1 MTRSTS
7 QVVSAALL
15 AVTLLCLG
23 GSLSAAKE
31 PDPVPAELQQ
41 LLSRAGEYVV
51 EYEKTWRGLVAEEAY
66 RQMYWDTTRR
76 LHVRNLRSD
85 VVFLKLP
92 GAIPWTTF
100 RDVFEVDGKLQR
112 DRDARLEKLFAD
124 TRATALDQVRAIVQE
139 GARHNLGPVMRTV
152 NVPPI
157 ALSFLHPSNQARFVF
172 KRKGNCSGVDQ
183 AGIEVAATETARPT
197 LVRDESGG
205 DVPVAGKL
213 CLAPENGAV
222 LRTDVEFDLDGS
234 ERDRWAW
241 ARILVLYGRDARLGG
256 LVPAEMK
263 ETYQFAGVGATGYA
277 MRESPTG
284 PGNEIRIESV
294 ARYSGFHRLQITTQE
309 SFQAAPPAAPPAAAA
324 PPATTTP

>member
-1 MTRSTS
+1 MTLTASRATR
-7 QVVSAALL
+7 ALVL
-15 AVTLLCLG
+15 AVLAESLLCLAG
-23 GSLSAAKE
+23 TSAAAKE
-31 PDPVPAELQQ
+31 PDPGAAELEK
-41 LLSRAGEYVV
+41 LLARAGEYVV
-51 EYEKTWRGLVAEEAY
+51 EYESTWRGLVADEAY

-76 LHVRNLRSD
+76 LSVRNLRSD

-92 GAIPWTTF
+92 GAVPWTIF
-100 RDVFEVDGKLQR
+100 RDVFEVDGRALR

-124 TRATALDQVRAIVQE
+124 SRSTALDQVRAIVQE
-139 GARHNLGPVMRTV
+139 GARYNLGPVVRTA

-172 KRKGNCSGVDQ
+172 KRKGRCSG
-183 AGIEVAATETARPT
+183 AGQEGLEVAATERARPT
-197 LVRDESGG
+197 LIRDESGE

-241 ARILVLYGRDARLGG
+241 ARILVLYGRDPRLSA
-256 LVPAEMK
+256 LVPTEMK

-277 MRESPTG
+277 QRESPTG
-284 PGNEIRIESV
+284 PANEIRIESV
-294 ARYSGFHRLQITTQE
+294 ARYSEFRRLQVTTQE
-309 SFQAAPPAAPPAAAA
+309 SFQAAPPAA
-324 PPATTTP
+324 TTP